1 MGRGEG
7 VRGWG
12 GTGRGVRVLGV
23 EEAAPCSPEV
33 LPARALL
40 ETEMVAKAGP
50 VAGGAGQV
58 GASSSR
64 CPAQTR
70 TRSVA

>member
-1 MGRGEG
+1 MG
-7 VRGWG
+7 G
-12 GTGRGVRVLGV
+12 GGAGRGVRVMGV
-23 EEAAPCSPEV
+23 EEAAICAPEV
-33 LPARALL
+33 LPPCALL

-50 VAGGAGQV
+50 VARGAGQV

-70 TRSVA
+70 SVA